1 MNERSILYC
10 WLIVRL
16 LEDHHA
22 IPASLSV
29 GPHAVHAEIEAGG
42 AIIVLVEEGGF
53 IAHASIGGDADAAIP
68 LRGVMAADA
77 ADLIAMRFCA

>member
-1 MNERSILYC
+1 MNKNSILYC
-10 WLIVRL
+10 WLIVRR

-29 GPHAVHAEIEAGG
+29 GPHAVHVEIEAGG

-53 IAHASIGGDADAAIP
+53 IPYARIGAGDGAIP
-68 LRGVMAADA
+68 LRGLSASEAG
-77 ADLIAMRFCA
+77 DLIAKRVRS

>member
-22 IPASLSV
+22 IPASLLV
-29 GPHAVHAEIEAGG
+29 GPHAVHAEIETAG
-42 AIIVLVEEGGF
+42 AVVVLVEEGGF
-53 IAHASIGGDADAAIP
+53 IAYARIGAGDGAIP
-68 LRGVMAADA
+68 LRGLSASEAG
-77 ADLIAMRFCA
+77 DLIAKRVRS